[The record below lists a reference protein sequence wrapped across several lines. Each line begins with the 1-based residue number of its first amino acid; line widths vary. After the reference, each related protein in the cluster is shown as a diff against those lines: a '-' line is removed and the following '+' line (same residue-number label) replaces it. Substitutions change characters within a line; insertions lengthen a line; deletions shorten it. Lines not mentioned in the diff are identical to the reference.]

1 LLSRFT
7 NPNLVTR
14 VVWSYAIYIA
24 FVLISFATG
33 YFFLPRGALI
43 NTPWT
48 AFGVMATSS
57 NTLIGQFLAT
67 AGFNLG
73 FVLLLGVGL
82 NLQRVNGFPT
92 GYVFVFSAGIISGL
106 IAGTNSFAS
115 QIISPYSVEGWLIAL
130 RIQHVELLGYT
141 FIVAST
147 ISIGLSDYSSWLPW
161 KAQESKIQG
170 WRDIRLAKQDIF
182 GVMIGL
188 LLILVGAY
196 NETIITI

>member
-1 LLSRFT
+1 MTSHFT
-7 NPNLVTR
+7 SEKLVTR
-14 VVWSYAIYIA
+14 VIWSYAIYIA
-24 FVLISFATG
+24 LVLISFATG

-48 AFGVMATSS
+48 AFGVMATSPD
-57 NTLIGQFLAT
+57 TLIGQFLAT

-82 NLQRVNGFPT
+82 NLQRVNGFPA
-92 GYVFVFSAGIISGL
+92 GYVFVFSAGIVSGF

-115 QIISPYSVEGWLIAL
+115 QAISPYTVEGWLIAL

-161 KAQESKIQG
+161 KAKERKIRG
-170 WRDIRLAKQDIF
+170 WRDIRLEKQEII
-182 GVMIGL
+182 GIVIGL
-188 LLILVGAY
+188 LLILIGAY
-196 NETIITI
+196 NETVIAI